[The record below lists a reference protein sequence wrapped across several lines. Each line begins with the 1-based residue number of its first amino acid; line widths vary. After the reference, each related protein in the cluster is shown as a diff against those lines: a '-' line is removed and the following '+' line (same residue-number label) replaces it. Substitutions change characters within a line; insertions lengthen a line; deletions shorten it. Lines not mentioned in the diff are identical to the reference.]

1 MIIGGF
7 IFLIIGLKGAIK
19 SMRNKEK
26 RVDKKTGISII
37 VGILLVFSAIL
48 GSDVEES
55 DEKPKD
61 EEVVAEEKTEKKEAK
76 KADVDKKAKEKTEK
90 KDKKD
95 KPKEEKADKKDEPTE
110 ELTDADRIKSVVA
123 KEISEDRIEDVTY
136 FDGYT
141 TLKIRAQ
148 DNLTANMIQRSM
160 WIDAGDIF
168 EALKDAKYDGT
179 AAIMFMFEMTTQYG
193 ETTDAKVMSIELSP
207 ETLNKI
213 DFDNFDVGNF
223 PDVSDN
229 YFQHPSF
236 N

>member
-1 MIIGGF
+1 MEAILVIVAIIFMIN
-7 IFLIIGLKGAIK
+7 GLKGCIK
-19 SMRNKEK
+19 SMRNKDK
-26 RVDKKTGISII
+26 RVDKKTGVSII
-37 VGILLVFSAIL
+37 AAILLVFFAIL
-48 GSDVEES
+48 ISDVEEA
-55 DEKPKD
+55 DENPKD
-61 EEVVAEEKTEKKEAK
+61 EEVVAEEKTGKKETK
-76 KADVDKKAKEKTEK
+76 KADDDKKA
-90 KDKKD
+90 DKN
-95 KPKEEKADKKDEPTE
+95 DKKDETAE
-110 ELTDADRIKSVVA
+110 ELTDADLIKAVVA

-141 TLKIRAQ
+141 MLKIRAQ

-193 ETTDAKVMSIELSP
+193 ETKDAKVMSIELSP

-213 DFDNFDVGNF
+213 DFDKFDVGNF

>member
-1 MIIGGF
+1 MKRGRSIMEAIMVIGGF

-37 VGILLVFSAIL
+37 VALLLIFSDILV
-48 GSDVEES
+48 SDVEEA
-55 DEKPKD
+55 DEPPKD
-61 EEVVAEEKTEKKEAK
+61 EEVGAEEKSEKN
-76 KADVDKKAKEKTEK
+76 
-90 KDKKD
+90 DKKD
-95 KPKEEKADKKDEPTE
+95 KQKEEKSEKKDETAE

-141 TLKIRAQ
+141 MLKIRAQ

-179 AAIMFMFEMTTQYG
+179 AAIMFIFEMTTQYG
-193 ETTDAKVMSIELSP
+193 ETKDAKVMSIELTP

-213 DFDNFDVGNF
+213 DFDKFDVGNF
-223 PDVSDN
+223 PNVSDN

>member
-1 MIIGGF
+1 MIIGGI
-7 IFLIIGLKGAIK
+7 IFMIIGLKGCIK

-37 VGILLVFSAIL
+37 VALLLIFSAIL
-48 GSDVEES
+48 VSDVEEA
-55 DEKPKD
+55 DEQPKD
-61 EEVVAEEKTEKKEAK
+61 DEVVAEEKTEKKETK
-76 KADVDKKAKEKTEK
+76 KADDDKKAN
-90 KDKKD
+90 KKD
-95 KPKEEKADKKDEPTE
+95 KPKEEKADKNDKKDETAE
-110 ELTDADRIKSVVA
+110 ELTDADRIKAVVA

-193 ETTDAKVMSIELSP
+193 ESKDAKVMSIELSP
-207 ETLNKI
+207 ETLDKI

>member
-1 MIIGGF
+1 MEAILVIVAIIF
-7 IFLIIGLKGAIK
+7 MIIGLKGCIK
-19 SMRNKEK
+19 SIRNKDK
-26 RVDKKTGISII
+26 RVDKKTGVSII
-37 VGILLVFSAIL
+37 AAILLVFFAIL
-48 GSDVEES
+48 ISDVEEA
-55 DEKPKD
+55 DENPKD
-61 EEVVAEEKTEKKEAK
+61 EEVVAEEKTEKKETKKAGDDK
-76 KADVDKKAKEKTEK
+76 KADKT
-90 KDKKD
+90 DKKD
-95 KPKEEKADKKDEPTE
+95 APAE
-110 ELTDADRIKSVVA
+110 ELTDADRIKAVVA

-168 EALKDAKYDGT
+168 AALKDAKYDGT

-193 ETTDAKVMSIELSP
+193 ESKDAKVMSIELSP
-207 ETLNKI
+207 ETMNKI

>member
-1 MIIGGF
+1 M
-7 IFLIIGLKGAIK
+7 IIGLKGCIK
-19 SMRNKEK
+19 SIRNKDK
-26 RVDKKTGISII
+26 RVDKKTGVSII
-37 VGILLVFSAIL
+37 AAILLVFFAIL
-48 GSDVEES
+48 GSDVEEA
-55 DEKPKD
+55 DEQPKD
-61 EEVVAEEKTEKKEAK
+61 EEVVAEEK
-76 KADVDKKAKEKTEK
+76 ADKN
-90 KDKKD
+90 
-95 KPKEEKADKKDEPTE
+95 DKKDEPAE
-110 ELTDADRIKSVVA
+110 ELTDVDRIKAVVA

-141 TLKIRAQ
+141 MLKIRAQ

-193 ETTDAKVMSIELSP
+193 ETKDAKVMSIELSP
-207 ETLNKI
+207 ETMNKI
-213 DFDNFDVGNF
+213 DFDNVDVGNF

>member
-1 MIIGGF
+1 MEAILVIVAIIFMIS
-7 IFLIIGLKGAIK
+7 GLKGCIK
-19 SMRNKEK
+19 SIRNKEK
-26 RVDKKTGISII
+26 RVDKKTGVSII
-37 VGILLVFSAIL
+37 VAILLVFFAIL
-48 GSDVEES
+48 GSDVEEA
-55 DEKPKD
+55 DDKPKD
-61 EEVVAEEKTEKKEAK
+61 EEVVAE
-76 KADVDKKAKEKTEK
+76 EKTEK

-95 KPKEEKADKKDEPTE
+95 KPKEEKANKKDEPAE
-110 ELTDADRIKSVVA
+110 ELTDADRIKAVVA

-148 DNLTANMIQRSM
+148 DNLAANMIQRSM

-193 ETTDAKVMSIELSP
+193 ESKDAKVMSIELSP

>member
-1 MIIGGF
+1 MEAIMVIGGI
-7 IFLIIGLKGAIK
+7 IFMIIGLKGCIK
-19 SMRNKEK
+19 SIRNKEK
-26 RVDKKTGISII
+26 RVDKKTAITSI
-37 VGILLVFSAIL
+37 VGLLLIFSSIL
-48 GSDVEES
+48 GSDVEEA
-55 DEKPKD
+55 DDKPKD
-61 EEVVAEEKTEKKEAK
+61 EEVVAEEKTEKN
-76 KADVDKKAKEKTEK
+76 
-90 KDKKD
+90 DKKD
-95 KPKEEKADKKDEPTE
+95 KPKEEKADKKDEPAE
-110 ELTDADRIKSVVA
+110 ELTDAVRIKSVVA

-168 EALKDAKYDGT
+168 AALKDAKYDGT

-193 ETTDAKVMSIELSP
+193 ETKDAKVMTIELTS

>member
-1 MIIGGF
+1 MEAIMVIGGI
-7 IFLIIGLKGAIK
+7 IFMIIGLKGAIRGI
-19 SMRNKEK
+19 RNKDK
-26 RVDKKTGISII
+26 RVDKKTGVSII
-37 VGILLVFSAIL
+37 AAILLIFSAIL
-48 GSDVEES
+48 GSDAEEA
-55 DEKPKD
+55 DEQSKD
-61 EEVVAEEKTEKKEAK
+61 DEVVAEEKTEKKETK
-76 KADVDKKAKEKTEK
+76 KADDDKKTEK

-95 KPKEEKADKKDEPTE
+95 KPKEEKSDKKDEPAE
-110 ELTDADRIKSVVA
+110 ELTDADRIKAVVS

-193 ETTDAKVMSIELSP
+193 ETKDAKVMSIELSP

-223 PDVSDN
+223 PNVSDD

>member
-1 MIIGGF
+1 MEAIMVIGGI
-7 IFLIIGLKGAIK
+7 IFMIIGLKGCIK
-19 SMRNKEK
+19 SIRNKDK
-26 RVDKKTGISII
+26 RVDKKTGVSII
-37 VGILLVFSAIL
+37 AALLLIFSAIL
-48 GSDVEES
+48 VSDVEEA
-55 DEKPKD
+55 DEQPKD
-61 EEVVAEEKTEKKEAK
+61 EEVVAEEKTEKKETK
-76 KADVDKKAKEKTEK
+76 KADDDKKTEK

-95 KPKEEKADKKDEPTE
+95 EPAE
-110 ELTDADRIKSVVA
+110 ELTDADRIKAVVS

-193 ETTDAKVMSIELSP
+193 ESKDAKVMSIELTP

>member
-1 MIIGGF
+1 MEAIMVIGSIIF
-7 IFLIIGLKGAIK
+7 MIIGLKGAIRGI
-19 SMRNKEK
+19 RNKDK
-26 RVDKKTGISII
+26 RVDKKTGVSII
-37 VGILLVFSAIL
+37 VAILLVFFAIL
-48 GSDVEES
+48 VSDVEEA
-55 DEKPKD
+55 DEQAKD
-61 EEVVAEEKTEKKEAK
+61 EEVVAEEKTEKK
-76 KADVDKKAKEKTEK
+76 
-90 KDKKD
+90 DKKD
-95 KPKEEKADKKDEPTE
+95 KPAE
-110 ELTDADRIKSVVA
+110 ELTDSDRIKAVVA

-141 TLKIRAQ
+141 MLKIRAQ

-168 EALKDAKYDGT
+168 EALKDANYDGT

-193 ETTDAKVMSIELSP
+193 ESKDAKVMSIELTS

>member
-1 MIIGGF
+1 M
-7 IFLIIGLKGAIK
+7 IIGLKGCIK
-19 SMRNKEK
+19 SIRNKEK
-26 RVDKKTGISII
+26 RVDKKTGISVI
-37 VGILLVFSAIL
+37 VGILLIFSAIL
-48 GSDVEES
+48 VSDVEEA
-55 DEKPKD
+55 DEQPKD
-61 EEVVAEEKTEKKEAK
+61 EEVVAEEKTEKKETK
-76 KADVDKKAKEKTEK
+76 KADDDKKA
-90 KDKKD
+90 DKN
-95 KPKEEKADKKDEPTE
+95 DKKDETAE
-110 ELTDADRIKSVVA
+110 ELTDADRIKAVVA

-193 ETTDAKVMSIELSP
+193 ESKDAKVMSIELSP
-207 ETLNKI
+207 ETMNKI

>member
-1 MIIGGF
+1 MEAIMVIGGF

-37 VGILLVFSAIL
+37 VALLLIFSAIL
-48 GSDVEES
+48 VSDVEEA
-55 DEKPKD
+55 DEQPKD
-61 EEVVAEEKTEKKEAK
+61 EEVVAEEK
-76 KADVDKKAKEKTEK
+76 ADKN
-90 KDKKD
+90 
-95 KPKEEKADKKDEPTE
+95 DKKDEPAE
-110 ELTDADRIKSVVA
+110 ELTDADRIKAVVA
-123 KEISEDRIEDVTY
+123 KEISEYRIEDVTY

-179 AAIMFMFEMTTQYG
+179 AAIMFIFEMTTQYG
-193 ETTDAKVMSIELSP
+193 ESKDAKVMSIELSP

>member
-1 MIIGGF
+1 MEAIMVIAAIIF
-7 IFLIIGLKGAIK
+7 MIIGLKGCIK

-26 RVDKKTGISII
+26 RVDKKTGISVI
-37 VGILLVFSAIL
+37 VALLLIFSAIL
-48 GSDVEES
+48 VSDVEEA
-55 DEKPKD
+55 DEQPKD
-61 EEVVAEEKTEKKEAK
+61 EEVVAEEKTEKKETK
-76 KADVDKKAKEKTEK
+76 KADDDKKTEK

-95 KPKEEKADKKDEPTE
+95 EPAE
-110 ELTDADRIKSVVA
+110 ELTDADRIKAVVS

-168 EALKDAKYDGT
+168 AALKDAKYDGT
-179 AAIMFMFEMTTQYG
+179 ASIMFMFEMTTQYG
-193 ETTDAKVMSIELSP
+193 ESKDAKVMSIELSP

-213 DFDNFDVGNF
+213 DFDKFDVGNF